1 MHLPKI
7 YDDVAST
14 PGTAR
19 DNQPNNKVKTMAKKK
34 PISVEVGTGRGAPIF
49 TKSSCK
55 LEKKL
60 RLTQEMTT
68 ADQNLTQEE
77 NQMKY
82 LKNQKGLAPLARK

>member
-1 MHLPKI
+1 MGNLLSIISILLLSDKYHLKNKPMHLPKI
-7 YDDVAST
+7 YGDVAST

-19 DNQPNNKVKTMAKKK
+19 DNQPNNKMKTMAKKT
-34 PISVEVGTGRGAPIF
+34 ISVEVGTGRGAPIF

-68 ADQNLTQEE
+68 AD
-77 NQMKY
+77 
-82 LKNQKGLAPLARK
+82 

>member
-19 DNQPNNKVKTMAKKK
+19 DNQPSNKVKTMAKKT
-34 PISVEVGTGRGAPIF
+34 ISVEVGTGRGAPIF

-60 RLTQEMTT
+60 RLIQEMTT